1 MHSES
6 KYNHIS
12 NTDNTNTNNNINN
25 INYQKRKNSELFK
38 TLEKPEI
45 LFLSKTQNYVPI
57 YNRFFSLNDSNY
69 NNINLNHKWWL
80 YNIKNS
86 VDSNSDTKK
95 IFQCRIKNIEN
106 DEIKNKNI
114 FIKLAPLLDPF
125 KYLVGKYSNIKDDKL
140 YTLPNLDVNNNNNCH
155 NKLLDANNSAYVDG
169 FFVYLTSILKNNYKF
184 NHGLEYYGS
193 FLSVK
198 NNFVINVFDD
208 LDYLN
213 NSDFFN
219 KNKNILFKIDDYE
232 HIFRSEKQKLK
243 TIKID
248 YTSSAKSTLSVNSI
262 NNEIFENLFHENKSG
277 NMNEFDEELVQ
288 VLDINAI
295 SINDDNKNNN
305 DNDNDYNNRNNGNND
320 NKNDNNIN
328 TSTLKT
334 SSSCSS
340 RISYTNSE
348 TSENNEIDSEYKSAS
363 DWEDLNSDFDDKNSD
378 EVDGDDNDSH
388 DDSDDDDDDDGESI
402 EEEINATISKFP
414 VQLICMENCENTLDD
429 LIINNKLS
437 NDEWYSALMQIIMTL
452 ITYQKAFSFTHN
464 DLHTNNIMYN
474 ETSSKFI
481 TYCYNKKIYKV
492 PTFGKIFKIIDF
504 GRSIYKFQGKLFCSD
519 SFQNG
524 NDAAGQYNTEP
535 YFDEK
540 KPRLEANFSFDLSR
554 LACSIFDYLVE
565 DLEEIKDFDKI
576 EDPVKKLIVDWCL
589 DDKGINLLYKNNG
602 DERYPDFKLYKMIA
616 RHVHNHTPEA
626 QLERPEFNKFIIEN
640 LSEFYTSRDKNQHNI
655 KIDIDKIPVLV

>member
-1 MHSES
+1 MHSESIS

-12 NTDNTNTNNNINN
+12 ETENIHNNTNNTN
-25 INYQKRKNSELFK
+25 INYQKRKNSELFRS
-38 TLEKPEI
+38 LEKPEI

-57 YNRFFSLNDSNY
+57 YNRFFSLNESNY
-69 NNINLNHKWWL
+69 NNINLNHKWYL
-80 YNIKNS
+80 YNIKNNI
-86 VDSNSDTKK
+86 DTNSDTKK
-95 IFQCRIKNIEN
+95 LFQCRIKNTEN

-169 FFVYLTSILKNNYKF
+169 FFVYLTSLLKNNYKF

-219 KNKNILFKIDDYE
+219 KNKNVLFKIDDYE

-248 YTSSAKSTLSVNSI
+248 YTSTAKSSLSVNSI
-262 NNEIFENLFHENKSG
+262 NNEIFENLFHENKKE

-288 VLDINAI
+288 VLDINDI
-295 SINDDNKNNN
+295 SINNN
-305 DNDNDYNNRNNGNND
+305 
-320 NKNDNNIN
+320 NKNDKNIN

-348 TSENNEIDSEYKSAS
+348 TSENNEIYSDYKSAS
-363 DWEDLNSDFDDKNSD
+363 DWEDLNSDFDDENTDK
-378 EVDGDDNDSH
+378 VGCDGDDSDDS
-388 DDSDDDDDDDGESI
+388 DDIDESDDDDDDDDESI

-437 NDEWYSALMQIIMTL
+437 NGEWYSALMQIIMIL

-474 ETSSKFI
+474 ETSSKYI
-481 TYCYNKKIYKV
+481 TYCYNKKFYKV

-540 KPRLEANFSFDLSR
+540 KPRLEPNFSFDLSR

-626 QLERPEFNKFIIEN
+626 QLERPEFKQFIMEN
-640 LSEFYTSRDKNQHNI
+640 FSEFYTDKNKHYI
-655 KIDIDKIPVLV
+655 KIDIDKTPVLV